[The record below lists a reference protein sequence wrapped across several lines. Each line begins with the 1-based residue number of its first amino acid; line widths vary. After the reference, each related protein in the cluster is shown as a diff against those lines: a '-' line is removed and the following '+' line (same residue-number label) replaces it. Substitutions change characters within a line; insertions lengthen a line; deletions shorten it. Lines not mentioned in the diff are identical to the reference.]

1 MWSTCSNNHMR
12 NLDLECLENKPGQ
25 PEQDH
30 NRYKN
35 NPGQQWD
42 ADSQCQLLM
51 FTSEARMDHGAH
63 NLHEICHSLK
73 CRAQVIVIVIVI
85 VIATVSSAA
94 RRVSEDTTGQDLRL
108 REPLVELTR
117 CATLASVFRTRSAL
131 A

>member
-73 CRAQVIVIVIVI
+73 CRAQVVVVVEEIVVVVVVVIVV
-85 VIATVSSAA
+85 VVVVVDVLVVPDVVVS
-94 RRVSEDTTGQDLRL
+94 
-108 REPLVELTR
+108 
-117 CATLASVFRTRSAL
+117 TLYIS
-131 A
+131 